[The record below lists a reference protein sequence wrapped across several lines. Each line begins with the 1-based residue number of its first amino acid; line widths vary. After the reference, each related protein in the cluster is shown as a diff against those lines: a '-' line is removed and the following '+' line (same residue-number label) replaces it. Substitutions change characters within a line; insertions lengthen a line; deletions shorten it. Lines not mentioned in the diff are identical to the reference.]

1 MGFPD
6 EEPPSSTATRHSSP
20 VIRLAA
26 TTPRTAT
33 PTAARCHPRRSV
45 TTPSLPAH
53 RQRVLRRRGPD
64 IANGSDTLA
73 MTQIRW
79 QGTLTLDFAIL
90 GWRRQALLVIRS
102 SRLDVPKSRLLPA
115 RCAIVPAGWVVPRP

>member
-26 TTPRTAT
+26 TTPRTVTLTAT
-33 PTAARCHPRRSV
+33 RCHPRRSV

-53 RQRVLRRRGPD
+53 RQRLLKRRGPD
-64 IANGSDTLA
+64 IFVHRSAHRSLRPRSPRKRPVAARSLNLDLAGSLATQSRTL
-73 MTQIRW
+73 
-79 QGTLTLDFAIL
+79 
-90 GWRRQALLVIRS
+90 
-102 SRLDVPKSRLLPA
+102 VPCPGPA
-115 RCAIVPAGWVVPRP
+115 T